1 MNNYKFNSSE
11 KTRQRMSRVHSK
23 NGEDE
28 VILKKMLWHQGI
40 RYRKNYNKLPGKP
53 DIAITKYKIAVF
65 IDGEFWHGFDWDNYK
80 THIKSN
86 RDYWI
91 KKIEYNIAHDKIVNQ
106 KLTDQGWT
114 VLRFWSKKVLKNPE
128 YYCQIILLYIR
139 EKKELN

>member
-91 KKIEYNIAHDKIVNQ
+91 KKIEYNITHDKIVNQ

>member
-28 VILKKMLWHQGI
+28 VILEKMLWHQGI